1 MTVRPIGGARLALPP
16 AQALA
21 KRDAGGHVGS
31 AARGIAPTEVLP
43 VHRRSPI
50 LILAALAATGCGGA
64 ARSAAAQERPPAAPA
79 PDSAR
84 IGRVLDGLRP
94 GVEVTNRAPVR
105 WRLADRMAHHRVPG
119 VSIAVIEN
127 GRVAWARGAGVTQA
141 GGSDSVTP
149 ATLFQAAS
157 ISKPVAQTA
166 MLRLVER
173 GTLDLDTDVNA
184 YLTSWKVPENAHT
197 AAEKVTLRRL
207 ASHNAGLT
215 VHGFPGYA
223 HGAPVPTVVQVLDG
237 APPANTRPVRVDT
250 APGAIARYSGGGTTV
265 MQQLLVDV
273 TGTPFPA
280 LMRELVL
287 RPAGM
292 TRSTYEQPLPAHRA
306 GEAARAHRG
315 DGTPIPGGW
324 HTYPEMAAAGLWTT
338 PTDLA
343 AWALAIA
350 DARAGRSAALFSAA
364 TATQM
369 LTEQRGGYGIGP
381 AVSGSGR
388 TFGFGHGGANA
399 GFHSQLVYYPELGVG
414 AAVMTNGDG
423 GPFLIRELL
432 AALAA
437 EYGWPEHR
445 PAPVAAVAL
454 DAAAMA
460 GMVGTYRIQLGPGLP
475 GAVTVEDGRLV
486 LRAERLPVQEL
497 IPVSP
502 TAFVMSVLGWR
513 VTVARDAAGRA
524 TGFTVEIPGQPAA
537 QAVRTP

>member
-1 MTVRPIGGARLALPP
+1 M
-16 AQALA
+16 
-21 KRDAGGHVGS
+21 
-31 AARGIAPTEVLP
+31 
-43 VHRRSPI
+43 HRRAPI
-50 LILAALAATGCGGA
+50 AILAALVTTACGGVARPA
-64 ARSAAAQERPPAAPA
+64 AEQPSPPAAPA

-84 IGRVLDGLRP
+84 IERILGGLRP
-94 GVEVTNRAPVR
+94 GVEVTTRAPVR

-119 VSIAVIEN
+119 VSIAVIEG

-141 GGSDSVTP
+141 GGADSVTP
-149 ATLFQAAS
+149 GTLFQAAS

-173 GTLDLDTDVNA
+173 GTLALDTDVNA

-197 AAEKVTLRRL
+197 ATEKVTLRRI
-207 ASHNAGLT
+207 ASHGAGLT

-223 HGAPVPTVVQVLDG
+223 HDAPVPTVVQVLDG

-250 APGAIARYSGGGTTV
+250 TPGAISRYSGGGTTV

-287 RPAGM
+287 QPAGM
-292 TRSTYEQPLPAHRA
+292 TRSTYEQPLPASRA
-306 GEAARAHRG
+306 REAARAHRG

-350 DARAGRSAALFSAA
+350 DARAGRSTALLSPA
-364 TATQM
+364 TAAQM
-369 LTEQRGGYGIGP
+369 LTAQKGGFGIGP

-388 TFGFGHGGANA
+388 SFGFGHGGANA
-399 GFHSQLVYYPELGVG
+399 GFHSQLLYYPELGVG

-423 GPFLIRELL
+423 GPFLIREVL

-445 PAPVAAVAL
+445 PVPVAAVEL

-460 GMVGTYRIQLGPGLP
+460 GMVGTYSIRLGPGLP
-475 GAVTVEDGRLV
+475 GEVTIDDGRLM
-486 LRAERLPVQEL
+486 LRAERLPFQEL

-502 TAFVMSVLGWR
+502 TTFVMAQLGWR

-524 TGFTVEIPGQPAA
+524 TGFRVDIPGQPAA
-537 QAVRTP
+537 QAVRVP